1 MNLLSVTILTHNEE
15 QSVEACLNSLIGVAD
30 EIVVV
35 DSFSNDH
42 TVEICRRYGC
52 RISFRRFRGYG
63 AQRQYA
69 TSLTTHQYVL
79 SVDADEV
86 LSEQLRESIKRL
98 KREGFTHRVYSV
110 LRRNF
115 FCGVAMR
122 HSGWEPDISIRLFNK
137 RYANWN
143 LKDIAERIT
152 FPPSL
157 LPALLD
163 GELLH
168 YRCTSTEELN
178 NTEDRHAGLRG
189 HMLAS
194 QLKSV
199 GPVVPLL
206 RGVSAFLATYIGH
219 RAFLDGA
226 PGHEIARR
234 NFRSEVMAYRLARR
248 ILKKQ
253 EG

>member
-35 DSFSNDH
+35 DSFSGDR

-52 RISFRRFRGYG
+52 RVSMRHFRGYG

-69 TSLTTHQYVL
+69 TSLTTHPYVL

-86 LSEQLRESIKRL
+86 LSEPLRESIKRL

-110 LRRNF
+110 RRRNF
-115 FCGVAMR
+115 YCGVALR
-122 HSGWEPDISIRLFNK
+122 HSGWEPDVSIRLFNK

-143 LKDIAERIT
+143 LKDIAERVT

-157 LPALLD
+157 RPAMLD

-168 YRCTSTEELN
+168 FRCSTPAELD
-178 NTEDRHAGLRG
+178 NTEDRHAGLKAR
-189 HMLAS
+189 MLAS
-194 QLKSV
+194 QLRSIGV
-199 GPVVPLL
+199 ATPLMQ
-206 RGVSAFLATYIGH
+206 GVKAFVSTYIGH
-219 RAFLDGA
+219 KAFLDGK
-226 PGHEIARR
+226 PGRDIAGRD
-234 NFRSEVMAYRLARR
+234 FKSEVMAYRLARR
-248 ILKKQ
+248 LIKKNTL
-253 EG
+253 